1 MNSEWLDFLGA
12 HGARID
18 NGMVSDFGDP
28 GAELAAAGKAT
39 IIAPLPHLGLIECA
53 GEDAKSFLQNQ
64 LTSDVNH
71 LEEDSAQYSSWCS
84 PKGRMLASFILY
96 RRGTD
101 YLALLSADLQE
112 FIQKRLQMY
121 VLRSKVKVINR
132 TIDHAIMG
140 LAGPQ
145 AEAALQEAGLTVP
158 PAPMRTAAASTGT
171 VLRLDQSRFIVVTAN
186 TTAPALWEALL
197 VHARPAGTPVWEWLD
212 IQAGIPRI
220 AEATKEAF
228 VPQMANFDKIG
239 GVSFHKGCYPGQ
251 EVVARTR
258 YLGKIKRHLYRFHA
272 PQPIA
277 AGTQILPAK
286 TPDQPCG
293 LVANASPAPGGG
305 YDGLAVILE
314 DTIGSNEPILGIAG
328 ENSIP
333 LTDIT
338 IVGE

>member
-18 NGMVSDFGDP
+18 NGKVSDFGNLET
-28 GAELAAAGKAT
+28 ELAAAGGT
-39 IIAPLPHLGLIECA
+39 TLIAPLSHLGLIECA
-53 GEDAKSFLQNQ
+53 GEDAKTFLQNQ

-121 VLRSKVKVINR
+121 VLRSQVRISNR
-132 TIDHAIMG
+132 AIDHALIG

-145 AEAALQEAGLTVP
+145 AEAALRESGLTAP
-158 PAPMRTAAASTGT
+158 PAPMSTATASTGT
-171 VLRLDQSRFIVVTAN
+171 VLRLDQSRFIIVTASD
-186 TTAPALWEALL
+186 TAPSLWKTL
-197 VHARPAGTPVWEWLD
+197 VAHARPVGTPVWDWLD

-228 VPQMANFDKIG
+228 VPQMTNFDKIG

-251 EVVARTR
+251 EVVARTQ
-258 YLGKIKRHLYRFHA
+258 YLGKVKRHLYRFHA
-272 PQPIA
+272 SQPIA
-277 AGTQILPAK
+277 AGMQILPAK

-314 DTIGSNEPILGIAG
+314 DTIGNTELTLGVTGERGIL
-328 ENSIP
+328 
-333 LTDIT
+333 LTDIA